1 MQFTVNVLKQIM
13 LSCIDIVHPNNASLN
28 IKIWSNYI
36 SAFKFD
42 FGLNKM
48 CRVAYVR
55 CMNTN
60 YLSED
65 EGTSYFAFLE

>member
-1 MQFTVNVLKQIM
+1 MQFTVNVLKQNNVV
-13 LSCIDIVHPNNASLN
+13 IDIVHPNNASFN

-42 FGLNKM
+42 FVLNIM
-48 CRVAYVR
+48 CRVAYLM
-55 CMNTN
+55 CINTN
-60 YLSED
+60 DLSKD

>member
-1 MQFTVNVLKQIM
+1 MQFTVNVLKQNNVV
-13 LSCIDIVHPNNASLN
+13 IDIVHPNNASFN

-42 FGLNKM
+42 FVLNKM
-48 CRVAYVR
+48 CRVACIR
-55 CMNTN
+55 CMNSN
-60 YLSED
+60 DFSKD